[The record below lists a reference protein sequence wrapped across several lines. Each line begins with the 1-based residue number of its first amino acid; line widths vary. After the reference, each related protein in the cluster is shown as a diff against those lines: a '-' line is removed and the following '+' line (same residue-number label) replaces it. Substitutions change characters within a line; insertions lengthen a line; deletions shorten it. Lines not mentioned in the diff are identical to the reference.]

1 MAVTHED
8 IKALRDEFDD
18 RYVLQSDCD
27 DRQSKVNSRFAND
40 DKRLEMVSH
49 DLGAFKKIGW
59 IAISALVAEVA
70 LMILNLLIERT

>member
-18 RYVLQSDCD
+18 RYVLQSECD
-27 DRQSKVNSRFAND
+27 DRQSEVNSRFAND